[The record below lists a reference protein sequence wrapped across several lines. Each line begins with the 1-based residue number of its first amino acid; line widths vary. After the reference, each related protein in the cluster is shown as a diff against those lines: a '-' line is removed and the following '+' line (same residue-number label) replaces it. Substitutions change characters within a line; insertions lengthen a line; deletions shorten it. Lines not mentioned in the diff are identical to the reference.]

1 VQPLDLVRTR
11 LVAQRIEG
19 TKAAV
24 ASAVVEDLLAV
35 QAQDV
40 EPAVWSVAMRTTTP
54 AETEV
59 LDALDEG
66 RLLRTHVLRPT
77 WHLVGRDD
85 LRWLLDL
92 TAPRVHAV
100 NGHLYNQLQLEPS
113 VLARATET
121 IVRAL
126 DGTTLTRKE
135 LGEALESARIRA
147 TGPRLAYIV
156 MHAELEQVVVS
167 GPRRGRLQTYARFDD
182 RVPAGGSPRHRSELL
197 EELTVRFFTGHGPA
211 TASDLRAWSS
221 LTVTDVRAGLELAG
235 DRLRT
240 VEVDG
245 RTFHLGADTA
255 VAEPGPPSP
264 TVHLLQGYDELLSG
278 TLVSRELHDQ
288 AGYLGAS
295 DRPRFNAHVLLD
307 GQLVGHWKRTLRTNS
322 VSVEVALYRQLDTA
336 ERTALQA
343 AADRYGAYLGTEA
356 RVVQVPLA

>member
-1 VQPLDLVRTR
+1 VQPHDLVHAR
-11 LVAQRIEG
+11 LAIQRIDG
-19 TKAAV
+19 PKAA
-24 ASAVVEDLLAV
+24 SAPEVVEDLLAV

-54 AETEV
+54 AEAEV
-59 LDALDEG
+59 LAALDEG
-66 RLLRTHVLRPT
+66 TVLRTHVLRPT
-77 WHLVGRDD
+77 WHLVHRDD
-85 LRWLLDL
+85 LRWLLEL

-100 NGHLYNQLQLEPS
+100 NGHMYNHLQLTPS

-135 LGEALESARIRA
+135 LGEALDAARIRA
-147 TGPRLAYIV
+147 TGQRLAHIV

-167 GPRRGRLQTYARFDD
+167 GPRRGRLQTYALFDD
-182 RVPAGGSPRHRSELL
+182 RVPAGGSLPHRSELL

-245 RTFHLGADTA
+245 RTFHLGAGTE
-255 VAEPGPPSP
+255 VAAPGAPSP

-278 TLVSRELHDQ
+278 TLVSRELHDR
-288 AGYLGAS
+288 AGYLAAG

-307 GQLVGHWKRTLRTNS
+307 GQLVGHWKRTLRTTS
-322 VSVEVALYRQLDTA
+322 VNIEVALYRQLHAA
-336 ERTALQA
+336 ERTALQQ

-356 RVVQVPLA
+356 RVVQVPLT